1 MITLSPLWD
10 TMKKKNVSQYALLNK
25 YGISRGML
33 HNLKNDKNITLE
45 TLNKLCNIL
54 DCDITDIIKYTKDE
68 SIQFIEESDNY

>member
-1 MITLSPLWD
+1 MITLSPLWE

-33 HNLKNDKNITLE
+33 YNLKKDKNITLE

-68 SIQFIEESDNY
+68 PSQIIEESDN